1 MSQRYSTPMS
11 ACVKEN
17 DLNSATSKA
26 RAHKSKK
33 AQLCY
38 WTPESTVCIWEQ
50 MINILGLISF
60 TALRIIYFLN
70 IFFFL
75 GSSLSVNDF
84 YM

>member
-1 MSQRYSTPMS
+1 MYHEIN

-17 DLNSATSKA
+17 DLNSATSEA

-33 AQLCY
+33 AQPRY
-38 WTPESTVCIWEQ
+38 WTPESTGCICEQ

-60 TALRIIYFLN
+60 TALRIISLT
-70 IFFFL
+70 FFSL
-75 GSSLSVNDF
+75 GSNLSVNDF